1 MERSFG
7 QLLLDRSFAN
17 CGCPGS
23 ISAMNECNALP
34 LARVRVHLGSAARE
48 SQIWHRGAAC
58 GVAAGARS
66 TTEVLAQAGNGEV
79 NLPVSG

>member
-1 MERSFG
+1 MSSGRRSS
-7 QLLLDRSFAN
+7 DVA
-17 CGCPGS
+17 GS
-23 ISAMNECNALP
+23 HRL
-34 LARVRVHLGSAARE
+34 RSAARE

-58 GVAAGARS
+58 GEAAGARS